1 MDQLALPG
9 QVREAS
15 PRRWKR
21 DKHFKRQEQNV
32 KNFGV
37 WNGLTSSRSISVW
50 EACCSR
56 VRGTVRDG
64 REIRAGTVV
73 WALSSQLCHWLLTSY
88 LAAQCLRV
96 LLYKW

>member
-21 DKHFKRQEQNV
+21 DKHFKKQEQNV
-32 KNFGV
+32 KNFRV

-50 EACCSR
+50 EACCSS

-64 REIRAGTVV
+64 WETRAVYHGVGS
-73 WALSSQLCHWLLTSY
+73 ALPALPLVINKLLSCSVPQSSPL
-88 LAAQCLRV
+88 
-96 LLYKW
+96 